1 MANIS
6 RSSIVGFHNIKN
18 KVSRNAFDLSHRH
31 MFTAQIGELLPVF
44 VQWVNPNETF
54 KLGYN
59 GFTRT
64 QPLQTAAFTRL
75 RENVQYYFVPFQSLW
90 KYFEQQVLNMT
101 TGQSGENISRIA
113 QSFEKDSAITT
124 KMPYIN
130 YNTLSL
136 YLSSLLDEE
145 SSTLFTRY
153 GGNRSVSYAEY
164 IDSLSAAGYLPNG
177 ILRSASMAKLLRAL
191 GYGNSS
197 IDTYD
202 IVSNFISYVSTTDSP
217 TLPEFRLSQYGYG
230 RFTNVAVT
238 NQPNLSIFPLL
249 AYHKIVNDHYIY
261 RQWQP
266 YRSYLCNIDYL
277 LPSDSMDFS
286 SHVGDSPWM
295 SDFFRIAQSNLPLD
309 YFNGVLPKAQYG
321 EESAASVEMSSL
333 NLSGTTGNPTTQPY
347 QGATGLSRSASV
359 RNSDGQLYLASS
371 TGGNGEELGVKL
383 ASHQHPIQG
392 QVSGSAELKISA
404 LRSAI
409 ALQKYKEIQESND
422 TDFAS
427 QVLAHFGVKPKHD
440 DYKSCFIG
448 GSDSVIDINPQVNQN
463 LADDYDPIIKATG
476 AGQLSCGCKFTSDTY
491 GIIIGIY
498 RCVPQLD
505 LAHVG
510 IDRNLFKTDASD
522 FPVPELDRIGMQTQ
536 YRCEVVAPP
545 LCFSN
550 ANKPASSS
558 SFKLDMSQTYGYL
571 PRYSE
576 LKTSYDRYEGAFL
589 NSLRSWVTGY
599 DSKALEKWMSPA
611 PYGATLEDI
620 DALLT
625 CKPSITNNIFVDQ
638 FALCSDNDKLLIG
651 SVNTCVAIR
660 PFSVYGLPYSK

>member
-1 MANIS
+1 MAKTS

-31 MFTAQIGELLPVF
+31 LFTAQIGELLPVF

-59 GFTRT
+59 GFSRT

-75 RENVQYYFVPFQSLW
+75 RENVQYFFVPFQSLW
-90 KYFEQQVLNMT
+90 KYFEQQVNNMT

-113 QSFEKDSAITT
+113 SSFTTDSPITT

-130 YNTLSL
+130 YNTLSTYLQYLL
-136 YLSSLLDEE
+136 YEE
-145 SSTLFTRY
+145 AKALFTRY
-153 GGNRSVSYAEY
+153 NGNRDVTITEY
-164 IDSLSAAGYLPNG
+164 LNALSKEGYLVNG

-191 GYGNSS
+191 GYGNSD

-202 IVSNFISYVSTTDSP
+202 IVSNFYAYIQATESPSVAGFRDSI
-217 TLPEFRLSQYGYG
+217 YG
-230 RFTNVAVT
+230 FTNSDFSKVT
-238 NQPNLSIFPLL
+238 NQPNLSVFPLL
-249 AYHKIVNDHYIY
+249 AYHKIINDHYLY

-286 SHVGDSPWM
+286 TYVGSRPWM

-321 EESAASVEMSSL
+321 EESAASVDVLSTPFSV
-333 NLSGTTGNPTTQPY
+333 NLSGTTGQPSY
-347 QGATGLSRSASV
+347 GSPSSSVVPSQTGTLSSDDGTLRVGSSAASV
-359 RNSDGQLYLASS
+359 RTPHTHTFTSNATATADSM
-371 TGGNGEELGVKL
+371 
-383 ASHQHPIQG
+383 
-392 QVSGSAELKISA
+392 SGALKISA

-422 TDFAS
+422 SDFAS
-427 QVLAHFGVKPKHD
+427 QVLAHFGVKPKHA
-440 DYKSCFIG
+440 DYKSIFIG
-448 GSDSVIDINPQVNQN
+448 GGDSVIDINPQVNQN
-463 LADDYDPIIKATG
+463 LADDNDAVMKATG

-522 FPVPELDRIGMQTQ
+522 FPIPELDRLGMQTQ

-545 LCFSN
+545 LSRLN
-550 ANKPASSS
+550 SKATSSS
-558 SFKLDMSQTYGYL
+558 VVNLDMSQTYGYL

-599 DSKALEKWMSPA
+599 DSNALDEWMRPR
-611 PYGATLEDI
+611 PFGTTLADI

-625 CKPSITNNIFVDQ
+625 CRPSITKDIFVDQ
-638 FALCSDNDKLLIG
+638 LSTTADNDKILIG
-651 SVNTCVAIR
+651 SVNTC
-660 PFSVYGLPYSK
+660 